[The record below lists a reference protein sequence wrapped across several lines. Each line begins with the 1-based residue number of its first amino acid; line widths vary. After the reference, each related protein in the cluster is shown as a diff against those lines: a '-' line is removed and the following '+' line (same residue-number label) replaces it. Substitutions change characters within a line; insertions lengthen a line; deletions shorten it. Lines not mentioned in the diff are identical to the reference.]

1 VIVDV
6 EDNAEFGGGPGNG
19 IEPSR
24 AGIEAELGPSAS
36 IDKVPDGLPDDGL
49 MIGCLDGGGGCTPV
63 TGVKGAI
70 SEQSC
75 VIVLGPEECTS
86 CEAGTKDDARGRG
99 ET

>member
-1 VIVDV
+1 MIVDV

-19 IEPSR
+19 IELPR

-36 IDKVPDGLPDDGL
+36 INKAADGIPDDDL
-49 MIGCLDGGGGCTPV
+49 LIGCLGGRGGCTPV

-75 VIVLGPEECTS
+75 VIVLGPEE
-86 CEAGTKDDARGRG
+86 
-99 ET
+99 